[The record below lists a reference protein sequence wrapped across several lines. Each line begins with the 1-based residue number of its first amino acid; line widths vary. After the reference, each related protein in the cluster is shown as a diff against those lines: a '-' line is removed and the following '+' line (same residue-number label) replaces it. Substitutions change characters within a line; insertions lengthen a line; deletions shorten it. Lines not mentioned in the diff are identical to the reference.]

1 MGMPFIVHQMYT
13 AFEVPQNDRIRVAQF
28 FKNIFLRILVKISS
42 VVCRLTLYQLFAQL
56 TKN

>member
-1 MGMPFIVHQMYT
+1 MGMTFVVHQMYT
-13 AFEVPQNDRIRVAQF
+13 ALGVPQNDWIRVAQF

-42 VVCRLTLYQLFAQL
+42 VICLLTLYQLFAQL

>member
-1 MGMPFIVHQMYT
+1 MGMPFVVHQMYI
-13 AFEVPQNDRIRVAQF
+13 ALGVPQNNRIRVAQF
-28 FKNIFLRILVKISS
+28 FKNTFLRILGKISS